1 MAVKKRFRMHDSAFI
16 DTSIIRHFLL
26 NTLPQFKKISFP
38 TPNESF
44 VIIAIE
50 VSIFHYISSSFGR
63 PIMWWKMNFLKTK
76 ISQNLIYKLMK
87 IYGLVVIKLWK
98 NNEQIWNVRSG
109 EWFYSFI
116 IKKFRPNSETF
127 FIEGLKLFV
136 LSKHDYN
143 REISCN
149 CKIIVSINLIWF
161 LRPQH
166 IWGSTI

>member
-76 ISQNLIYKLMK
+76 ISQNLIYKLIK
-87 IYGLVVIKLWK
+87 IYGDKSFLNHLWQMKYLQNIKILLFCRKGWGF
-98 NNEQIWNVRSG
+98 QILSLFNG
-109 EWFYSFI
+109 I
-116 IKKFRPNSETF
+116 SEIQIF
-127 FIEGLKLFV
+127 
-136 LSKHDYN
+136 
-143 REISCN
+143 
-149 CKIIVSINLIWF
+149 
-161 LRPQH
+161 Q
-166 IWGSTI
+166 